1 MPMPVQGR
9 SVPGPCLVPPI
20 SVPGQ
25 SHGLWFPAMHRAW
38 PFFCMKRLSA
48 LALLSLAV
56 LSGCNPSANPPQA
69 GAPLPQAAAKEP
81 TIYFRNGFEIKVGGE
96 AVAVRG
102 LEECPFGLA
111 VPAGAVSSVD
121 QGKCIKLADETQ
133 TITVVLD
140 LPEGETQEEW
150 KVSRDA
156 PSTSREAAFR
166 HVSLYRPDGERIT
179 ITENAEKLLD
189 KCYVYQAAHVCY
201 Q

>member
-1 MPMPVQGR
+1 
-9 SVPGPCLVPPI
+9 
-20 SVPGQ
+20 
-25 SHGLWFPAMHRAW
+25 
-38 PFFCMKRLSA
+38 MKRLSA

-56 LSGCNPSANPPQA
+56 LSGCNQSATSSQPV
-69 GAPLPQAAAKEP
+69 QAAQEP

-96 AVAVRG
+96 AVAVHG

-111 VPAGAVSSVD
+111 VPAGAVSNVD

-133 TITVVLD
+133 AIAVVLD
-140 LPEGETQEEW
+140 LPGGEVQEEW

-156 PSTSREAAFR
+156 PSVSGEAAFR
-166 HVSLYRPDGERIT
+166 HVSLYRPGGERIT